1 MSYQDFVIKRN
12 GQKEVVSFDKILK
25 RVTLLGKNQLEIN
38 YTSLVKKIID
48 MLYDEIPTDK
58 IDELTAQECASLIT
72 THPDY
77 GILASRILISNHHK
91 KTSHNYLEVIEKLYN
106 NKDVHGKQS
115 PIINDTLYEL
125 VKKHHE
131 KIQDMFHFSRDFLF
145 DYFGFKTLERAYL
158 MKINGVIVE
167 RPQHMWMRVALS
179 LHKND
184 LDKVKETYDL
194 LSLKYFT
201 HATPT
206 LYNAGTPRQQLS
218 SCYLIAMEKDS
229 IEGIYS
235 TLTDCAKISKWAGGI
250 GLHVHNIRASGSRI
264 RGTNGTS
271 NGLVPMLRV
280 FNNTARYVD
289 QCILPETYIY
299 TTDGPK
305 EIQHC
310 QSNKTSIFT
319 TKGVEPIENVL
330 EHSYNG
336 EMLSINGSNSFE
348 NLNITPEHPVYCL
361 KNCKKMTNYSTIK
374 NRLEKGLIK
383 PEWCDAK
390 DLTLDDMMIFN
401 IPNYEVDNKKFSQD
415 DCYFYGLMLG
425 DGSMTNKSTTSYIS
439 LNSVTKIAN
448 LEFIKTYLEQRCI
461 RYFITSEDNTTRIRW
476 NKSIE
481 LPFRY
486 STIYN
491 EMKEKYI
498 HPDWLNLPI
507 NKAEQIVKGLID
519 SDGCKHNE
527 ITFDTTSRILAEGL
541 RYILL
546 RMGIPTGG
554 YIRNRIGESHE
565 TIYGDTIKNKK
576 IAYCLRIP
584 KTERIANLLNV
595 EKGKFKKYFTYNNQ
609 LFTRITSIETD
620 KYEGTLYD
628 LQMKDTHNYM
638 IHNGIVHNGGGKRN
652 GSFAIYLEPWHKD
665 IEDFLDMKKTHG
677 DEEMRARDLFYGLWI
692 PDLFMERV
700 KSGADWTLMCPD
712 ECPGLS
718 DVYGEEFK
726 ELYERYENEGRGEKV
741 KARKVWFKILD
752 SQIETGTPYML
763 YKDAC
768 NSKSN
773 QKNLGTI
780 KSSNLCTE
788 IIEYSD
794 DKETAVCNLASI
806 GLSKFVE
813 NVQIDNPRGRPN
825 MVTVYSK
832 DGCQYCQLAK
842 NILKKNKLE
851 YLEINIKEERKEKFK
866 DSFIKSYGHEVKTFP
881 AIVIDEEYIGGYK
894 ELADILRPTFNYS
907 KLHYVTEVITENL
920 NKVININFYPT
931 EKTSNS
937 NLKHRPIG
945 LGVQGLADVFMMMDL
960 PFDSPM
966 AREINEKIFETI
978 YHAAIQKSCELAEK
992 QDAYSSFNGSPA
1004 SFGKLSFDLWNY
1016 TPKTGMF
1023 EWDLLKER
1031 VKQFGLKNS
1040 LLVAPMPTA
1049 STSQI
1054 LGNNE
1059 CFEPFTSNIYV
1070 RRTNA
1075 GEFVMANKYLLRE
1088 LCELGMWTEENKNTI
1103 IRDNGSV
1110 QNMDIPKHLKEKYKI
1125 VWEMPMKTIIDMAAD
1140 RAPFIDQSMSM
1151 NLWMKDPTYDKLTAM
1166 HFYSHKKGLKT
1177 GMYYLRT
1184 KAKAAPQQFTIDP
1197 SKTTET
1203 NDEDEGI
1210 CETCSA

>member
-1 MSYQDFVIKRN
+1 MSYQEYVIKRN
-12 GQKEVVSFDKILK
+12 GQKEIVSFDKIL
-25 RVTLLGKNQLEIN
+25 RRLTNLGKKQLKVN
-38 YTSLVKKIID
+38 YTNLVKKIVD
-48 MLYDEIPTDK
+48 MLYDEMPTDK
-58 IDELTAQECASLIT
+58 IDELTAQECASMIT

-77 GILASRILISNHHK
+77 GVLASRILISNHHK
-91 KTSHNYLEVIEKLYN
+91 KTSENYKEIVNKLYN
-106 NKDVHGKQS
+106 NTDIHGVRN
-115 PIINDTLYEL
+115 PIVSDQLFNVVNT
-125 VKKHHE
+125 HHE
-131 KIQDMFHFSRDFLF
+131 KIQNMLHFSRDYSF

-158 MKINGVIVE
+158 QRINGVIVE
-167 RPQHMWMRVALS
+167 RPQHMWMRVAIA

-218 SCYLIAMEKDS
+218 SCYLLAMEKDS
-229 IEGIYS
+229 IDGIYS
-235 TLTDCAKISKWAGGI
+235 TLTDCAQISKWAGGI
-250 GLHVHNIRASGSRI
+250 GLHIHNIRASGSKI

-271 NGLVPMLRV
+271 NGIVPMLRV

-336 EMLSINGSNSFE
+336 EILSINGSNSFE
-348 NLNITPEHPVYCL
+348 NLNITPEHPIYCL

-425 DGSMTNKSTTSYIS
+425 HGSMINKSTTSYIS
-439 LNSVTKIAN
+439 LNSKTKIAN
-448 LEFIKTYLEQRCI
+448 LEFIKTYLEQRYI
-461 RYFITSEDNTTRIRW
+461 RYFITSQDNTTRISW
-476 NKSIE
+476 NKSVE

-491 EMKEKYI
+491 ETKEKYI
-498 HPDWLNLPI
+498 HPDWLNLPLY
-507 NKAEQIVKGLID
+507 KAEKIVKGLID

-527 ITFDTTSRILAEGL
+527 ITFYNTSRVLVEGI

-554 YIRNRIGESHE
+554 YIRNRSGESNE
-565 TIYGDTIKNKK
+565 TIYGDTIENKK
-576 IAYCLRIP
+576 IAYCLKIQ

-595 EKGKFKKYFTYNNQ
+595 EKGEFKKYFTYNNQ

-665 IEDFLDMKKTHG
+665 IRDFLDMKKTHG

-692 PDLFMERV
+692 PDLFMHRV
-700 KSGADWTLMCPD
+700 KTGGTWTLMCPD

-718 DVYGEEFK
+718 DVYGDQFK
-726 ELYERYENEGRGEKV
+726 ELYESYEEKGMGIQV
-741 KARKVWFKILD
+741 KAREIWFKILD

-768 NSKSN
+768 NIKSN

-806 GLSKFVE
+806 NLSIFVE
-813 NVQIDNPRGRPN
+813 PPLIDNVRARLN
-825 MVTVYSK
+825 KITLYTK
-832 DGCQYCQLAK
+832 DGCSYCKLAK
-842 NILKKNKLE
+842 QLLKKNNLE
-851 YLEINIKEERKEKFK
+851 YHEINIKEDNKETFK
-866 DSFIKSYGHEVKTFP
+866 AGFKTTYKTEIKTFP
-881 AIVIDEEYIGGYK
+881 AIIMDDEFIGGFN
-894 ELADILRPTFNYS
+894 ELLEILRPVFNYK
-907 KLHYVTEVITENL
+907 KLHYVTGVITENL
-920 NKVININFYPT
+920 NKVININYYPT

-945 LGVQGLADVFMMMDL
+945 LGVQGLADAFMLMDL
-960 PFDSPM
+960 PFDSPKS
-966 AREINEKIFETI
+966 REINEKIFETI
-978 YHAAIQKSCELAEK
+978 YFAAVQKSCELAEK
-992 QDAYSSFNGSPA
+992 QDKYSSFDGSPA
-1004 SFGKLSFDLWNY
+1004 SEGILSFDLWNY
-1016 TPKTGMF
+1016 KPKYNMYR
-1023 EWDLLKER
+1023 WDLLKER

-1059 CFEPFTSNIYV
+1059 CFEPYTSNIYV

-1075 GEFVMANKYLLRE
+1075 GEFVMANKHLLKE
-1088 LCELGMWTEENKNTI
+1088 LCDLGMWTEENKNNI
-1103 IRDNGSV
+1103 IKNNGSV
-1110 QNMDIPKHLKEKYKI
+1110 QDMDIPKHLKEKYKI
-1125 VWEMPMKTIIDMAAD
+1125 VWEMPMKSIIDMAAD

-1151 NLWMKDPTYDKLTAM
+1151 NLWMKNPTYDKLTAM
-1166 HFYSHKKGLKT
+1166 HFYSHSKKLKT

-1197 SKTTET
+1197 SKTTENT
-1203 NDEDEGI
+1203 EEDGV